1 MSSESES
8 EQVTAEVLRRL
19 GAATLGESGGRA
31 TDRRLKPAWSG
42 AVLAA
47 PAYPVGCTPGD
58 NLAVHVAVTSA
69 PRGSVLVVDVGR
81 VADRGYWG
89 EVLTTAAEAAG
100 LAGLVIDGGVRDV
113 AALEAHGFPVF
124 SSTIALTG
132 ASKDQRGTVGRP
144 VRVGGVLVTLGDW
157 VVGDVDGVTIVPGD
171 ALAAV
176 MAAGQARE
184 EKEVGFFA
192 SLRSGSTTVELLGLD
207 ASLIT
212 GAE

>member
-1 MSSESES
+1 M
-8 EQVTAEVLRRL
+8 
-19 GAATLGESGGRA
+19 
-31 TDRRLKPAWSG
+31 
-42 AVLAA
+42 
-47 PAYPVGCTPGD
+47 
-58 NLAVHVAVTSA
+58 VA
-69 PRGSVLVVDVGR
+69 
-81 VADRGYWG
+81 
-89 EVLTTAAEAAG
+89 
-100 LAGLVIDGGVRDV
+100 
-113 AALEAHGFPVF
+113 
-124 SSTIALTG
+124 
-132 ASKDQRGTVGRP
+132 
-144 VRVGGVLVTLGDW
+144 LGDW

>member
-1 MSSESES
+1 VTSES
-8 EQVTAEVLRRL
+8 QQQTADTLQKL
-19 GAATLGESGGRA
+19 GSATLGESGGLA

-58 NLAVHVAVTSA
+58 NLAVHVAVTTA
-69 PRGSVLVVDVGR
+69 PKGSVLLVDVGR

-132 ASKDQRGTVGRP
+132 AGKDQRGTVGAP
-144 VRVGGVLVTLGDW
+144 VKVGGVLVSWGDW
-157 VVGDVDGVTIVPGD
+157 VVGDVDGVTIVPAA
-171 ALAAV
+171 ALDDV
-176 MAAGQARE
+176 LNAGQARE
-184 EKEVGFFA
+184 AKEAGFFA
-192 SLRSGSTTVELLGLD
+192 ALRDGQTTVQLLDLD
-207 ASLIT
+207 ASIIT
-212 GAE
+212 RSDG